1 MTTTFN
7 DYTLH
12 PDILKSLDIMGF
24 DHPTKVQAKAIPLLL
39 DHKDLIIKSQ
49 TGSGKTAAFGIP
61 ICHHMH
67 WDANKPQAMVIT
79 PTRELAVQ
87 VSEELFNIG
96 RFKRI
101 KVVSLYGKAPF
112 HLQQKQ
118 LKQKTHIVVGTPGRI
133 ADHLAQGTLD
143 VSDLRYLV
151 IDEADEMFTMGFI
164 DQIQTILDALPSSR
178 VTTLLSA
185 TFPEH
190 ILRLCQRY
198 LRNPDT
204 IDVQDSVPVEER
216 ITQVMMESPTQNK
229 LPLLQA
235 ILLAENPDSVII
247 FCNTQQMVEAIYEEL
262 SELTDAL
269 CRIHG
274 GMEQKDRLK
283 VMDDFRKGHYK
294 ILIATDV
301 ASRGIDIDTISL
313 VINYDVPQ
321 NPQSYVHRIGRTAR
335 IGNQGKAITLIYK
348 DDLMAMQ
355 VIQGALQRT
364 IPVAVPYTHSEIEL
378 SRDAF
383 MEKYE
388 ALPTLKVSKGERLN
402 DDIMKLHI
410 RGGKKTKMRAVDVV
424 GGICSIE
431 GVDATDIG
439 IINILDLSTYVEILN
454 GKGDLALAALQ
465 SIPIKG
471 RVRVVTIANR

>member
-7 DYTLH
+7 NYTLH

-39 DHKDLIIKSQ
+39 DNKDLIIKSQ

-67 WDANKPQAMVIT
+67 WDENKPQAMVIT

-87 VSEELFNIG
+87 VAEELFNIG
-96 RFKRI
+96 RFKRL

-164 DQIQTILDALPSSR
+164 DQIQAILEILPSSR

-190 ILRLCQRY
+190 ILRLCSRY
-198 LRNPDT
+198 LQNPDT

-216 ITQVMMESPTQNK
+216 ITQLIMESPSQNK
-229 LPLLQA
+229 LPLLRT
-235 ILLAENPDSVII
+235 ILVAENPDSVIV
-247 FCNTQQMVEAIYEEL
+247 FCNTQQMVEIIYEEL

-274 GMEQKDRLK
+274 GMEQKDRLR

-321 NPQSYVHRIGRTAR
+321 NAQCYVHRIGRTAR
-335 IGNQGKAITLIYK
+335 IGNHGKAITIIHK
-348 DDLMAMQ
+348 DERIAMEL
-355 VIQGALQRT
+355 IQGALQRT
-364 IPVAVPYTHSEIEL
+364 IPLADHYTPSEIEQ
-378 SRDAF
+378 SRNAFNEKHDAV
-383 MEKYE
+383 
-388 ALPTLKVSKGERLN
+388 PILKVSKGELLN
-402 DDIMKLHI
+402 DEILKLHI

-431 GVDATDIG
+431 GVDANDIG

-454 GKGDLALAALQ
+454 GKGTIALEALQ
-465 SIPIKG
+465 TIPIKG
-471 RVRVVTIANR
+471 RIRVVTVANR